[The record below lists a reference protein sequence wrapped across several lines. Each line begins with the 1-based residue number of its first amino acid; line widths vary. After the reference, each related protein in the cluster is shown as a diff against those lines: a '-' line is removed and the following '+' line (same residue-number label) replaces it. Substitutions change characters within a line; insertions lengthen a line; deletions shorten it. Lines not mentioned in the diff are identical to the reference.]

1 MDYGLSDKDLSLMRH
16 TFEANER
23 ISSVILFGSRAK
35 GNYKAFSDV
44 DLALVGDDLS
54 RKDVNSIYAA
64 FDESSLPYKFDIL
77 LFHSLKNDAM
87 IDHINR
93 VGIIIYSRNC

>member
-1 MDYGLSDKDLSLMRH
+1 MNYGLSDKDLSLMRH

-77 LFHSLKNDAM
+77 LFHSLKNDAL

>member
-1 MDYGLSDKDLSLMRH
+1 MRH

-77 LFHSLKNDAM
+77 LFHSLKNDAL

>member
-44 DLALVGDDLS
+44 DLALVGDGLS

-77 LFHSLKNDAM
+77 LFHSLKNDAL

-93 VGIIIYSRNC
+93 VGIIIYSRNY